1 MKHPSH
7 VISTIKHPTVAAARR
22 SLGQMGGQPA
32 TAFLAEGPEMVLQA
46 LAARAPIEA
55 VFCLHPVQEA
65 EEAVSRSA
73 RQAGVECHSVTRAVF
88 SRILGLGYETAARVL
103 ATVSAKPLQSAEA
116 MALVDNDAC
125 ILVGEKIQD
134 PRNVGV
140 LIRTADAM
148 ALTMAAFSKGSADP
162 YSRASV
168 RSTTGSIFRVP
179 LVVDADIA
187 RFITALKGKSVR
199 IIGTSAHATT
209 PCSEA
214 DLSRPCA
221 ILLGNETAGLSAEA
235 KEACDVVVSIP
246 MYGGAHSF
254 NVTVAAGIVL
264 YEVARQ
270 NARRSG

>member
-1 MKHPSH
+1 MKQPSH
-7 VISTIKHPTVAAARR
+7 VISTIKHPAVAAARQ

-46 LAARAPIEA
+46 LASAAPTEA
-55 VFCLHPVQEA
+55 VFCLHPIQEA

-73 RQAGVECHSVTRAVF
+73 REAGVECHLVTRGVF

-103 ATVSAKPLQSAEA
+103 ATVSEKPLQLAEV
-116 MALVDNDAC
+116 MALVDSDAC
-125 ILVGEKIQD
+125 ILVGERIQD

-148 ALTMAAFSKGSADP
+148 ALTMAAFSEGSADP

-179 LVVDADIA
+179 LVVDADIV

-199 IIGTSAHATT
+199 IIGTSARATT

-235 KEACDVVVSIP
+235 KEACDVLVSIP
-246 MYGGAHSF
+246 MYGGAHSL

-264 YEVARQ
+264 HEVARQ
-270 NARRSG
+270 RPRGSG